1 MRRLRNHVVLH
12 VDDDAD
18 DVHFVRRAFA
28 RVGVDAVLRSVSD
41 GPSAI
46 EYLEGR
52 AQYADRSLHPLPTL
66 VLLDLKLPGMNGF
79 EVLRRI
85 RSAPEHRRTIVVVL
99 TGSAE
104 IADIRRAYEGGA
116 SSYLVKPGD
125 PRRLEELLEAL
136 KRYWL
141 EANEPPPL
149 S

>member
-28 RVGVDAVLRSVSD
+28 RVGADAVVRAVS
-41 GPSAI
+41 GGAAAI
-46 EYLEGR
+46 EYLAGQG
-52 AQYADRSLHPLPTL
+52 QYADRSLHPLPTL
-66 VLLDLKLPGMNGF
+66 VLLDLKLPGMSGF

-85 RSAPEHRRTIVVVL
+85 RSDPVHRRMIVIIF
-99 TGSAE
+99 TGSGE
-104 IADIRRAYEGGA
+104 IADIRRAYDDGA
-116 SSYLVKPGD
+116 SSYLVKPGNPQD
-125 PRRLEELLEAL
+125 LEGLLESV

-141 EANEPPPL
+141 ESNEPPPL